1 MSHSEAS
8 IGVTRK
14 FSREGHDFKQTKRVK
29 NLGYLTGEQHMTP
42 LFQIQVGGG
51 IRPPSPCWRPWSQSI
66 PYSGMWKWCR
76 HCTGAN
82 VYIFNYEL
90 SRYSTSLRR
99 TPDTRFTL
107 FPNYQKLSYWV
118 WNYIMALPWSR
129 KLVEGALATKTLGS
143 LDPMQKIKFAIPLKL
158 ISASQNQSSLARKLF
173 IS

>member
-1 MSHSEAS
+1 MQLSKWRPKGVAQSEAS
-8 IGVTRK
+8 MGVTRK

-107 FPNYQKLSYWV
+107 FL
-118 WNYIMALPWSR
+118 NYIKNFPNG
-129 KLVEGALATKTLGS
+129 LVIISWPLVKEVGRGSVGYQNIGQLG
-143 LDPMQKIKFAIPLKL
+143 PHAKHAK
-158 ISASQNQSSLARKLF
+158 N
-173 IS
+173 